1 MPVPILLQN
10 AAARRSSISPEAKS
24 RRRADSFRPRNEMG
38 QGPRKS
44 GAFAGE
50 QVRLPIDQLKGY
62 LAEKLAY

>member
-10 AAARRSSISPEAKS
+10 AAARRPSILPEAKS

-50 QVRLPIDQLKGY
+50 QVRLPIEQLQGY

>member
-1 MPVPILLQN
+1 MPAPILLQN
-10 AAARRSSISPEAKS
+10 AAARRPSILPEAKS

-50 QVRLPIDQLKGY
+50 QVRLPIEQLKGY

>member
-10 AAARRSSISPEAKS
+10 AAARRPSILPESKS

-38 QGPRKS
+38 Q
-44 GAFAGE
+44 
-50 QVRLPIDQLKGY
+50 VRLPIEQLKGY

>member
-10 AAARRSSISPEAKS
+10 AAARRPSILPESKS

-44 GAFAGE
+44 GAFGGK
-50 QVRLPIDQLKGY
+50 QVRLPIEQLKGY